1 MKFSIAVN
9 MTRRHPDVPMEAV
22 AASGARDG
30 HHGRNYERL
39 GVDHYCY
46 GASFGLPHD
55 VAMRSLTLFGRE
67 VMPHFR
73 PASTPAR

>member
-1 MKFSIAVN
+1 MYRWRPSLPQALE
-9 MTRRHPDVPMEAV
+9 M
-22 AASGARDG
+22 G

-39 GVDHYCY
+39 GVDHYCD